1 MSAPAMRQSP
11 CFIQTQTLRLTRCSP
26 FPRCAL
32 LGSRTS
38 GKHAMVEPCPS
49 NITPQIISRFRAS
62 CMIPCDAAQLCVRL
76 FDQACKLLDLCC
88 FCMSTSWERD
98 VRPQRS
104 MSLARHIRRVDRDRL
119 GGLFAGVERSIAGH
133 VAVV

>member
-88 FCMSTSWERD
+88 FCMS
-98 VRPQRS
+98 
-104 MSLARHIRRVDRDRL
+104 LARHIRRSFSGDRDRL